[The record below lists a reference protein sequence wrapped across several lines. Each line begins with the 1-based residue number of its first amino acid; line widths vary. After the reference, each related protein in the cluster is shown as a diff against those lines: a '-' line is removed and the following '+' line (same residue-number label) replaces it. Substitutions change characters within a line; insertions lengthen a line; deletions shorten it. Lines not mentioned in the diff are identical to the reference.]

1 MMDRHFQILKMY
13 ADPLK
18 LYLFT
23 QIVSFAY
30 RHPGKATHR
39 LIRAV
44 GRRWYGIEGSSMWI
58 FSLCQWFMDCIFQA
72 QHAFFKARP
81 YAALELGAAGIGFD
95 GLRIRCS
102 TENANSSTV
111 YLLGF
116 ESNLTQFDI
125 YRLFAQPGTA
135 VIDVGANL
143 GIHSLVL
150 STFVGGGGKVFAFE
164 PVPSIRAMMEEN
176 LRINHITNVEVNEC
190 ALGNS
195 TGEVSFE
202 ENAGDFNIGKGR
214 VNREGR
220 LSVTINTIDHAF
232 RDIKLPVSIIKIDT
246 EGYELEVLQGAVG
259 LLKNHRP
266 AIVAEF
272 NAQSYT
278 LSKLKQY
285 IPKGYSCFEFPK
297 CSSRG
302 FRLVQEDL
310 PHSCELLIVPD
321 EKLS

>member
-1 MMDRHFQILKMY
+1 MTSRLFHIVKLF
-13 ADPLK
+13 ANPLK
-18 LYLFT
+18 LLLFARL
-23 QIVSFAY
+23 VASAY
-30 RHPGKATHR
+30 RYPGKSAHR
-39 LIRAV
+39 LIKSV
-44 GRRWYGIEGSSMWI
+44 GRKWCGIEPCGESVSAW
-58 FSLCQWFMDCIFQA
+58 CCWFMDCIFQA
-72 QHAFFKARP
+72 QADVFKAKVSP
-81 YAALELGAAGIGFD
+81 ALDLGAAGIGVD

-102 TENANSSTV
+102 AENANSSTV

-116 ESNLTQFDI
+116 DSNVTQFEV
-125 YRLFAQPGTA
+125 YRLFALPGTA
-135 VIDVGANL
+135 AIDVGANL

-176 LRINHITNVEVNEC
+176 LRINHITNVEVNEY

-220 LSVTINTIDHAF
+220 LSVTINTIDHAL

-297 CSSRG
+297 CSRRG